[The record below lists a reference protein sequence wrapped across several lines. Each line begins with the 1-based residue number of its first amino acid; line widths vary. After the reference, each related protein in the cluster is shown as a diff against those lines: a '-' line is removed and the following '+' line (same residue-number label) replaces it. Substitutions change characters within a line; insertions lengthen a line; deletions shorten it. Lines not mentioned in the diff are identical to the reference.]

1 MPSQDPF
8 QFTTQELLKQLT
20 GDQPLFPELERAR
33 ERKDQLRHAPQTQMI
48 LAQTEPLMATISQ
61 IPLTP
66 YTSYRLFRRN
76 GDRKRYETP
85 YFLKRERLSAAAFRL
100 FMGAA
105 ELKDVVQ
112 DHVWNICEETN
123 WVLPAHENSGIDL
136 FSAETGLLLAETLT
150 LLGDELDEE
159 VRHRVRSEV
168 ERRIFDPYIRFHQS
182 YWWYTGGNNWNGVCN
197 GSVAATFLLLDPEPG
212 RVAKALELAL
222 AGLLFFLDT
231 AFESDGSSTEGV
243 AYWHYGL
250 TNVVV
255 LSEMLYA
262 RTNGALNL
270 LASEH
275 MQRIAA
281 YPPKLRLS
289 GSSFA
294 SFSDCH
300 ETVHFNPGIITRL
313 AQRAGE
319 PSLLE
324 VLAQPAALASEQ
336 WLTMMLRNVLW
347 WDGRRPDAA
356 QMSDSVFPVAGMARL
371 VARTPSGAPIVLAIK
386 AGHNAENH
394 NQNDVGSF
402 IVHVD
407 GENLLTDPGPG
418 LYSRDYFG
426 ARRYENIFANS
437 YGHSVPRIG
446 GHLQQAGR
454 EFHGKLVGVV
464 TEGEVKCAE
473 VAFQRAYPVVDLER
487 ANRQLSIIASGD
499 DMGDITLQDE
509 YQFTGVPSVVEE
521 AFVTWCDV
529 VVDGTNAVIQG
540 QHHNLHL
547 SIAAPEGAQFRLELL
562 EEDSKANGMPAILK
576 RLSFMLP
583 VAAQVRA
590 FVRMRIG

>member
-1 MPSQDPF
+1 MPSQDLF
-8 QFTTQELLKQLT
+8 EFNAQELLKQLT
-20 GDQPLFPELERAR
+20 GDRPLFPELERAR
-33 ERKDQLRHAPQTQMI
+33 ERKDQLHQAPQTQVI
-48 LAQTEPLMATISQ
+48 LAQTEPLMATMSQ

-85 YFLKRERLSAAAFRL
+85 YFLKREQLSAAAFRL
-100 FMGAA
+100 FMGAT

-182 YWWYTGGNNWNGVCN
+182 YWWYMGSNNWNGVCN

-222 AGLLFFLDT
+222 AGLLFFLDA

-281 YPPKLRLS
+281 YPPKLLLS

-300 ETVHFNPGIITRL
+300 ETVHFNPGIIARL
-313 AQRAGE
+313 AQRAEE

-324 VLAQPAALASEQ
+324 VLAQPAKLAGEQ
-336 WLTMMLRNVLW
+336 WLAVMLRNVLW
-347 WDGRRPDAA
+347 WDGHRPDAVR
-356 QMSDSVFPVAGMARL
+356 MSDSVFPVAGMARL
-371 VARTPSGAPIVLAIK
+371 VARTPGGVPVVLAIK

-426 ARRYENIFANS
+426 PHRYENIFANS

-446 GHLQQAGR
+446 DHLQQAGR
-454 EFHGKLVGVV
+454 EFHGKLAGVV
-464 TEGEVKCAE
+464 TEGKVKYAE
-473 VAFQRAYPVVDLER
+473 VAFQRAYPVSDLER
-487 ANRQLSIIASGD
+487 ANRQLSIIATGD
-499 DMGDITLQDE
+499 DMGDILLQDD
-509 YQFTGVPSVVEE
+509 YQFSGAPSVVEE

-529 VVDGTNAVIQG
+529 VVDGSSAVIQG
-540 QHHNLHL
+540 RRHNLHL
-547 SIAAPEGAQFRLELL
+547 SIAAPESAQFRLELL
-562 EEDSKANGMPAILK
+562 EEDSKANDKPDILK
-576 RLSFMLP
+576 RLSFILP
-583 VAAQVRA
+583 AAAQTRA
-590 FVRMRIG
+590 FVRMQIG